1 MVDDVQQNE
10 PPAIRVEGAA
20 TPEEVAAVVA
30 VLLAAGGGEDPAPPQ
45 RTSTWAAH
53 DAAVRRP
60 VGHGPGAWHTTY
72 RR

>member
-10 PPAIRVEGAA
+10 PPTIRVEGAA